1 MFNCIQIIKIKKM
14 KLSDEEKETYNWLK
28 TYGFTYNDIV
38 HLIKLYNEENI
49 KFCIKS
55 FDINDFPDLREYLK
69 KQENS
74 KKVKKIRKQ
83 DKMLKREHSCY
94 IDFLLKGIIG
104 VDKER
109 VKRILYNS

>member
-1 MFNCIQIIKIKKM
+1 MTAFALGAGHLLRILFWSRN
-14 KLSDEEKETYNWLK
+14 SPDKEGVELK
-28 TYGFTYNDIV
+28 T
-38 HLIKLYNEENI
+38 
-49 KFCIKS
+49 
-55 FDINDFPDLREYLK
+55 NDFPELREYLK
-69 KQENS
+69 KRENS
-74 KKVKKIRKQ
+74 KKSKKIRKQ